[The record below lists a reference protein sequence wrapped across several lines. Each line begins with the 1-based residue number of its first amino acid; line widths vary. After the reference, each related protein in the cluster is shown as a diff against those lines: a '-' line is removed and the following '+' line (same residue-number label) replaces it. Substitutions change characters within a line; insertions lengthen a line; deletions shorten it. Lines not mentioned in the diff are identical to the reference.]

1 MPKQR
6 GLDAHQVLL
15 PNVLAVLPSIPCHPA
30 MPDAPH
36 LRPVTPEEIADACP
50 SRSPNQG
57 RKRVNHAD
65 TMMAR
70 ITDDRLVHHL
80 TASGFVLMKGAPAAA
95 PPTVGS
101 LQPCGIDRWLRH
113 PLSVVGRQTC
123 GRQLRVLQTHRVWN
137 ESRIGGCVTPASA
150 RTVRRPGQPS
160 VKAVISVSSFGPA
173 VSTVRRI
180 RAVMSVSALHDA
192 ENLAAT
198 SLRFDVADADL
209 KVAFALF
216 AAADEGRVESK
227 LTVMADAAATGLSA
241 AASPSCLPTCSVW
254 LRNVS
259 GLFPVS
265 IGSRCS
271 DTSVATR

>member
-1 MPKQR
+1 
-6 GLDAHQVLL
+6 
-15 PNVLAVLPSIPCHPA
+15 
-30 MPDAPH
+30 
-36 LRPVTPEEIADACP
+36 
-50 SRSPNQG
+50 
-57 RKRVNHAD
+57 
-65 TMMAR
+65 
-70 ITDDRLVHHL
+70 
-80 TASGFVLMKGAPAAA
+80 
-95 PPTVGS
+95 
-101 LQPCGIDRWLRH
+101 
-113 PLSVVGRQTC
+113 
-123 GRQLRVLQTHRVWN
+123 
-137 ESRIGGCVTPASA
+137 
-150 RTVRRPGQPS
+150 
-160 VKAVISVSSFGPA
+160 
-173 VSTVRRI
+173 
-180 RAVMSVSALHDA
+180 MSVSALHDA